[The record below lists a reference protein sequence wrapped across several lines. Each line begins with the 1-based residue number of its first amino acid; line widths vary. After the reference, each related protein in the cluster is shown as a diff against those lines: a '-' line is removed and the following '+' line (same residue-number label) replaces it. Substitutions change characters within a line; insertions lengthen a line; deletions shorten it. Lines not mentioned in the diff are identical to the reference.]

1 MPLLHKNSQGPKP
14 GRTTT
19 EREHRG
25 PKRAAH
31 GVFCLDPC
39 GPMSRHGGW
48 GEEKRRRR
56 VQEAPFYALQ
66 GRHRN
71 QSSESLCSYYLPL
84 QSQREGWVPGPR

>member
-1 MPLLHKNSQGPKP
+1 MGFSAWIHVAQCPDMVAG
-14 GRTTT
+14 
-19 EREHRG
+19 
-25 PKRAAH
+25 
-31 GVFCLDPC
+31 
-39 GPMSRHGGW
+39 
-48 GEEKRRRR
+48 EKRRCR